1 MSGAWV
7 WLLMDFAGGIRL
19 AGVWLG
25 GVCIY
30 VLQWALGARI
40 RRRAVGS
47 EMKIVFKR
55 SSGMRDGLR
64 DGLCYGFLILT
75 ALIAGVAQA
84 RQQRSTEA
92 QELHPEAS
100 QQAAQTQESQPQT
113 KTEQGSTPRIS
124 VDVKTVSV
132 PVTVRDKHGKIISN
146 LTKED
151 FAVEEDGRPQTV
163 NYFARENDLP
173 LRLGLLVD
181 TSLSQRRVLEEERS
195 ASYSFLDHLLRENR
209 DLAFVIH
216 FDREVELLE
225 DFTGSRPKLQA
236 ALQSLQTPQMDANSG
251 GGGGQSG
258 GGGQGGGGQ
267 GGGIGGGGIG
277 GGGIGGGRGR
287 GRGRCGGGGGGG
299 GGNSGHRG
307 GGTLLYDAVYLA
319 GNDLMSKQQGRKALI
334 ILSDGV
340 DHGSKV
346 GITTAIETAQRADTV
361 VYSIL
366 FKDDEGFGNRG
377 SISMGPFGTGRRG
390 GGRGPQEERVDGK
403 KILEQISRETGGRMF
418 EVSKKETV
426 DKIYAQIE
434 EELRNQYSLGY
445 TPDKNTGPGYHKLHV
460 TTKQKE
466 LVVQARDGYY
476 SAQ

>member
-1 MSGAWV
+1 MFLEWARGASV
-7 WLLMDFAGGIRL
+7 
-19 AGVWLG
+19 
-25 GVCIY
+25 
-30 VLQWALGARI
+30 
-40 RRRAVGS
+40 RRRAGGS
-47 EMKIVFKR
+47 EMKIAFVKR
-55 SSGMRDGLR
+55 WSGMQGGLR
-64 DGLCYGFLILT
+64 DALCCAVLISAAVAGGAAWARPQTT
-75 ALIAGVAQA
+75 A
-84 RQQRSTEA
+84 
-92 QELHPEAS
+92 
-100 QQAAQTQESQPQT
+100 AAQQTNDQGSRQPPQGAAQSQESQPQT
-113 KTEQGSTPRIS
+113 KTEQGSTPKIS
-124 VDVKTVSV
+124 MDVKTVSV
-132 PVTVRDKHGKIISN
+132 SVTVRDKHGKIISN
-146 LTKED
+146 LSKED
-151 FAVEEDGRPQTV
+151 FVVDEDGRPQVV

-195 ASYSFLDHLLRENR
+195 ASYSFLDHLLRENK

-258 GGGQGGGGQ
+258 GGQSGGGGQ

-277 GGGIGGGRGR
+277 GGGMGGGRR
-287 GRGRCGGGGGGG
+287 RGGGG

-319 GNDLMSKQQGRKALI
+319 GNDLMSRQQGRKALI

-366 FKDDEGFGNRG
+366 FKDSEGFGDR
-377 SISMGPFGTGRRG
+377 SMSMGPFGTGRRG

-403 KILEQISRETGGRMF
+403 KILEQISKETGGRMF

-426 DKIYAQIE
+426 EKIYAQIE

>member
-1 MSGAWV
+1 MKIAMVKSWSG
-7 WLLMDFAGGIRL
+7 
-19 AGVWLG
+19 
-25 GVCIY
+25 
-30 VLQWALGARI
+30 
-40 RRRAVGS
+40 RRA
-47 EMKIVFKR
+47 
-55 SSGMRDGLR
+55 GLR
-64 DGLCYGFLILT
+64 DLLGSGVFVLT
-75 ALIAGVAQA
+75 ALVVGAAQA
-84 RQQRSTEA
+84 RQQGAQSQEA
-92 QELHPEAS
+92 
-100 QQAAQTQESQPQT
+100 QPQT
-113 KTEQGSTPRIS
+113 KTEQGSTPKIS

-151 FAVEEDGRPQTV
+151 FVVEEDGRPQTV
-163 NYFARENDLP
+163 NYFAREKDLP

-195 ASYSFLDHLLRENR
+195 ASYSFLDHLLRENK

-236 ALQSLQTPQMDANSG
+236 ALQSLQTPQMDANY
-251 GGGGQSG
+251 GGGQSGG

-267 GGGIGGGGIG
+267 GGGTGGGGIG
-277 GGGIGGGRGR
+277 GGGIGGRR
-287 GRGRCGGGGGGG
+287 GGGGGGRG
-299 GGNSGHRG
+299 SGHG

-319 GNDLMSKQQGRKALI
+319 GDDLMRKQQGRKALI

-366 FKDDEGFGNRG
+366 FKDDEGYGR
-377 SISMGPFGTGRRG
+377 SSMQMGPFGTGRRG
-390 GGRGPQEERVDGK
+390 GGRPQEERVDGK
-403 KILEQISRETGGRMF
+403 KILQQISKETGGRMF

-426 DKIYAQIE
+426 EKIYAEIE

-445 TPDKNTGPGYHKLHV
+445 TPDKNTGAGYHKLHV
-460 TTKQKE
+460 TTKQQE

-476 SAQ
+476 SGQ

>member
-1 MSGAWV
+1 MRNLLCSG
-7 WLLMDFAGGIRL
+7 
-19 AGVWLG
+19 
-25 GVCIY
+25 
-30 VLQWALGARI
+30 
-40 RRRAVGS
+40 
-47 EMKIVFKR
+47 VF
-55 SSGMRDGLR
+55 
-64 DGLCYGFLILT
+64 ILT
-75 ALIAGVAQA
+75 ALVAGAAQA
-84 RQQRSTEA
+84 RQQGAQSQEA
-92 QELHPEAS
+92 
-100 QQAAQTQESQPQT
+100 QPQT
-113 KTEQGSTPRIS
+113 KTEQGSTPKIS

-132 PVTVRDKHGKIISN
+132 PVTVHDKHGKIISN

-151 FAVEEDGRPQTV
+151 FVVDEDGRPQTV

-195 ASYSFLDHLLRENR
+195 ASYSFLDHLLRENK

-251 GGGGQSG
+251 GGQSG
-258 GGGQGGGGQ
+258 GGGGQ

-277 GGGIGGGRGR
+277 GGGIGGRR
-287 GRGRCGGGGGGG
+287 GGGGGGG
-299 GGNSGHRG
+299 GGGRGSGHGG

-319 GNDLMSKQQGRKALI
+319 GDDLMSKQQGRKALI

-366 FKDDEGFGNRG
+366 FKDDEGYGGRS
-377 SISMGPFGTGRRG
+377 SIRWGRLERG
-390 GGRGPQEERVDGK
+390 GE
-403 KILEQISRETGGRMF
+403 
-418 EVSKKETV
+418 
-426 DKIYAQIE
+426 AE
-434 EELRNQYSLGY
+434 EEAAGRAG
-445 TPDKNTGPGYHKLHV
+445 
-460 TTKQKE
+460 
-466 LVVQARDGYY
+466 
-476 SAQ
+476 

>member
-7 WLLMDFAGGIRL
+7 WLLMGFAGGIRL
-19 AGVWLG
+19 AGVCLG

-55 SSGMRDGLR
+55 SSGMRAGLR

-75 ALIAGVAQA
+75 ALIASVAQA

-163 NYFARENDLP
+163 NYFARESDLP

-181 TSLSQRRVLEEERS
+181 TSMSQRRVLEEERS
-195 ASYSFLDHLLRENR
+195 ASYSFLDHLLRENK

-251 GGGGQSG
+251 GGGQNG
-258 GGGQGGGGQ
+258 GGGQGGGG
-267 GGGIGGGGIG
+267 GGGGIG
-277 GGGIGGGRGR
+277 GGGIGGGRR
-287 GRGRCGGGGGGG
+287 GGGGGGG
-299 GGNSGHRG
+299 RGNWWRRDRWRRNRRRQA
-307 GGTLLYDAVYLA
+307 TRWW
-319 GNDLMSKQQGRKALI
+319 GRRWRK
-334 ILSDGV
+334 
-340 DHGSKV
+340 
-346 GITTAIETAQRADTV
+346 
-361 VYSIL
+361 
-366 FKDDEGFGNRG
+366 
-377 SISMGPFGTGRRG
+377 FGTPEWWNNALRCGISGGRR
-390 GGRGPQEERVDGK
+390 
-403 KILEQISRETGGRMF
+403 F
-418 EVSKKETV
+418 
-426 DKIYAQIE
+426 
-434 EELRNQYSLGY
+434 
-445 TPDKNTGPGYHKLHV
+445 
-460 TTKQKE
+460 
-466 LVVQARDGYY
+466 
-476 SAQ
+476 